1 MENKINM
8 GRGRMKEILKKIKL
22 EMFGEYISYLYII
35 SAFINSKLNMKLGY
49 LLMALGIL
57 KLLFLKEKVNIN
69 KKVYGMFSFLFVL
82 GIISNLIVSKTNG
95 VNVFINENGRFFYA
109 AFLSVFLSG
118 KDKLKKIDI
127 SINTGVILLCIGI
140 LMRNEWFMKGSY
152 SRQRGILIIGIV
164 YIMINFLE
172 CILKEKYK
180 KFYILPLILSL
191 YSIVELDSRMAVFVI
206 LICLGLYLLFILFFR
221 KDYKIKK
228 LLLILILGGILG
240 YNLLPNSFVE
250 RVKTSFHTSNNVS
263 NEDRIVMWKA
273 GAHIFKENY
282 LLGVG
287 TSEKDIKPLLIK
299 YVEKNIE
306 KEVLR
311 NEFIRDRKFSR
322 LHNMYV
328 DFFVQNGIIGI
339 FYIGLLFIIIPYEFY
354 KSKKNTMETALF
366 FSIIGFYIYGITWS
380 IWSDYGSVQM
390 LFQIML
396 ALMLTVEENEEKRE
410 S

>member
-57 KLLFLKEKVNIN
+57 KLLFLKEKANIN

-180 KFYILPLILSL
+180 NFYILPLILSL

-306 KEVLR
+306 KKVLR

-328 DFFVQNGIIGI
+328 DFFVQNGTIGI
-339 FYIGLLFIIIPYEFY
+339 FYIGLLFIIIPYEFH

-396 ALMLTVEENEEKRE
+396 ALMLTVKENEEKRE

>member
-82 GIISNLIVSKTNG
+82 GIISNLIVSKTDG
-95 VNVFINENGRFFYA
+95 MNVFINENGRFFYA
-109 AFLSVFLSG
+109 VFLSVFLSG

-180 KFYILPLILSL
+180 NFYILPLVLSL
-191 YSIVELDSRMAVFVI
+191 YSIVELNSRMAVFVI
-206 LICLGLYLLFILFFR
+206 FICLGLYLLFILFFR

-287 TSEKDIKPLLIK
+287 TSSKDVKPLLID
-299 YVEKNIE
+299 YVDKNVK
-306 KEVLR
+306 KEILR

-322 LHNMYV
+322 LHNMYI
-328 DFFVQNGIIGI
+328 DFFVQNGIIGLL
-339 FYIGLLFIIIPYEFY
+339 YIGLLFIIIPYEFY
-354 KSKKNTMETALF
+354 RSKKDTIETALF

-396 ALMLTVEENEEKRE
+396 ALMLTTKEME
-410 S
+410 

>member
-22 EMFGEYISYLYII
+22 EMFGEYTSYLYII

-82 GIISNLIVSKTNG
+82 GIISNLIVSKTDG
-95 VNVFINENGRFFYA
+95 MNVFINENGRFFYA
-109 AFLSVFLSG
+109 VFLSVFLSG

-180 KFYILPLILSL
+180 NFYILPLVLSL
-191 YSIVELDSRMAVFVI
+191 YSIVELNSRMAVFVI
-206 LICLGLYLLFILFFR
+206 FICLGLYLLFILFFR

>member
-180 KFYILPLILSL
+180 NFYILPLILSL

-306 KEVLR
+306 KKVLR

-339 FYIGLLFIIIPYEFY
+339 FYIGLLFIIIPYEFH

-396 ALMLTVEENEEKRE
+396 ALMLTVKENEEKRK

>member
-118 KDKLKKIDI
+118 KDKFKKIDI

-180 KFYILPLILSL
+180 NFYILPLILSL

-240 YNLLPNSFVE
+240 
-250 RVKTSFHTSNNVS
+250 
-263 NEDRIVMWKA
+263 
-273 GAHIFKENY
+273 
-282 LLGVG
+282 
-287 TSEKDIKPLLIK
+287 
-299 YVEKNIE
+299 
-306 KEVLR
+306 
-311 NEFIRDRKFSR
+311 
-322 LHNMYV
+322 
-328 DFFVQNGIIGI
+328 
-339 FYIGLLFIIIPYEFY
+339 
-354 KSKKNTMETALF
+354 
-366 FSIIGFYIYGITWS
+366 
-380 IWSDYGSVQM
+380 
-390 LFQIML
+390 
-396 ALMLTVEENEEKRE
+396 
-410 S
+410 

>member
-118 KDKLKKIDI
+118 KDKFKKIDI

-180 KFYILPLILSL
+180 NFYILPLILSL

>member
-22 EMFGEYISYLYII
+22 EMFGEYTSYLYII

-109 AFLSVFLSG
+109 VFLSVFLSG

-180 KFYILPLILSL
+180 NFYILPLVLSL
-191 YSIVELDSRMAVFVI
+191 YSIVELNSRMAVFVI
-206 LICLGLYLLFILFFR
+206 FICLGLYLLFILFFR

-240 YNLLPNSFVE
+240 YNLLPASFISK
-250 RVKTSFHTSNNVS
+250 VKTSFHTSNNVS

-273 GAHIFKENY
+273 GIHIFKENY

-287 TSEKDIKPLLIK
+287 TSSKDVKPLLID
-299 YVEKNIE
+299 YVDKNVK
-306 KEVLR
+306 KEILR

-322 LHNMYV
+322 LHNMYI
-328 DFFVQNGIIGI
+328 DFFVQNGIIGLL
-339 FYIGLLFIIIPYEFY
+339 YIGLLFIIIPYEFY
-354 KSKKNTMETALF
+354 RSKKDTIETALF

>member
-180 KFYILPLILSL
+180 NFYILPLILSL

-354 KSKKNTMETALF
+354 KSKKNTMEIALF

>member
-1 MENKINM
+1 
-8 GRGRMKEILKKIKL
+8 
-22 EMFGEYISYLYII
+22 
-35 SAFINSKLNMKLGY
+35 
-49 LLMALGIL
+49 
-57 KLLFLKEKVNIN
+57 
-69 KKVYGMFSFLFVL
+69 
-82 GIISNLIVSKTNG
+82 
-95 VNVFINENGRFFYA
+95 
-109 AFLSVFLSG
+109 
-118 KDKLKKIDI
+118 
-127 SINTGVILLCIGI
+127 
-140 LMRNEWFMKGSY
+140 
-152 SRQRGILIIGIV
+152 
-164 YIMINFLE
+164 
-172 CILKEKYK
+172 
-180 KFYILPLILSL
+180 
-191 YSIVELDSRMAVFVI
+191 
-206 LICLGLYLLFILFFR
+206 
-221 KDYKIKK
+221 
-228 LLLILILGGILG
+228 
-240 YNLLPNSFVE
+240 
-250 RVKTSFHTSNNVS
+250 
-263 NEDRIVMWKA
+263 MWKA

>member
-22 EMFGEYISYLYII
+22 EMFGEYTSYLYII

-82 GIISNLIVSKTNG
+82 GIISNLIVSKTDG
-95 VNVFINENGRFFYA
+95 MNVFINENGRFFYA
-109 AFLSVFLSG
+109 VFLSVFLSG

-180 KFYILPLILSL
+180 NFYILPLILSL

-396 ALMLTVEENEEKRE
+396 ALMLTTKEME
-410 S
+410 

>member
-57 KLLFLKEKVNIN
+57 KLLFLKERVNIN
-69 KKVYGMFSFLFVL
+69 KRVYGMFSFLFIL
-82 GIISNLIVSKTNG
+82 GIISNSIVSKTNG
-95 VNVFINENGRFFYA
+95 VNVFIDENGKFFYA
-109 AFLSVFLSG
+109 AFLFVFLLG

-127 SINTGVILLCIGI
+127 SINIGVILLCIGI
-140 LMRNEWFMKGSY
+140 LMGNEWFMKGSY

-172 CILKEKYK
+172 SILKGKYK
-180 KFYILPLILSL
+180 NFYILPLVLSL
-191 YSIVELDSRMAVFVI
+191 YSIVELNSRMAVFVI
-206 LICLGLYLLFILFFR
+206 FICLGLYLIFILFFR

-240 YNLLPNSFVE
+240 YNLLPASFISK
-250 RVKTSFHTSNNVS
+250 VKTSFHTSNNVS

-273 GAHIFKENY
+273 GIHIFKENY

-287 TSEKDIKPLLIK
+287 TSSKDVKPLLIDYVDK
-299 YVEKNIE
+299 NVEKEI
-306 KEVLR
+306 LR

-322 LHNMYV
+322 LHNMYI
-328 DFFVQNGIIGI
+328 DFFVQNGIIGLL
-339 FYIGLLFIIIPYEFY
+339 YIGLLFIIIPYEFY
-354 KSKKNTMETALF
+354 RSKKDTIETALF

-380 IWSDYGSVQM
+380 IWSDYGSIQM

-396 ALMLTVEENEEKRE
+396 ALMLISKENIE
-410 S
+410 

>member
-22 EMFGEYISYLYII
+22 EMFGEYTSYLYII

-82 GIISNLIVSKTNG
+82 GIISNLIVSKTDG
-95 VNVFINENGRFFYA
+95 MNVFINENGRFFYA
-109 AFLSVFLSG
+109 VFLSVFLSG

-180 KFYILPLILSL
+180 NFYILPLILSL

-287 TSEKDIKPLLIK
+287 TSSKDVKPLLID
-299 YVEKNIE
+299 YVDKNVK
-306 KEVLR
+306 KEILR

-322 LHNMYV
+322 LHNMYI
-328 DFFVQNGIIGI
+328 DFFVQNGIIGLL
-339 FYIGLLFIIIPYEFY
+339 YIGLLFIIIPYEFY
-354 KSKKNTMETALF
+354 RSKKDTIETALF

-396 ALMLTVEENEEKRE
+396 ALMLTTKEME
-410 S
+410 